1 MKIRSR
7 YLFFSFAVLLS
18 LAACVPAAPAG
29 ESQPVPTVT
38 ATITEPTLEV
48 HPGRPAA
55 GELPAGSEGAL
66 SPFIEGASLGMSK
79 TEPAQAVL
87 IVAGDLPTPCHTLA
101 FKVALPD
108 PTNQIKVSLAI
119 LPPPARTNC
128 TQTITPVKQEIPLG
142 KLAPGTYTVFIN
154 GQKVGS
160 ITVP

>member
-1 MKIRSR
+1 MKIQFR
-7 YLFFSFAVLLS
+7 YLLCSFALLLA

-29 ESQPVPTVT
+29 VGQPAPSAT
-38 ATITEPTLEV
+38 ATIKAPTLEV
-48 HPGRPAA
+48 FPGYPAA
-55 GELPAGSEGAL
+55 AAVPAGSEEAL
-66 SPFIEGASLGMSK
+66 FPFIEGASLAMSK

-108 PTNQIKVSLAI
+108 PANQIMVSLAI
-119 LPPPARTNC
+119 LPPPAGMNC
-128 TQTITPVKQEIPLG
+128 IQTIAPIKQEIPLG